1 MAYITTTQLSARLG
15 SPLYARLTDRVN
27 GDTADVTV
35 AQEIVA
41 EAEAVA
47 NAALAVRYRIP
58 VDLSANPELAAILAS
73 RTLDIA
79 EFLAW
84 KSSPFTSDIAE
95 RVRLAFEEA
104 SAWLASV
111 ARGEVPL
118 PAATV
123 PAATPLS
130 TDGPYVRSAGRLFT
144 HEELDGL

>member
-1 MAYITTTQLSARLG
+1 MAYATTTQLATRLG

-27 GDTADVTV
+27 GGIADAAV
-35 AQEIVA
+35 AQEIVT
-41 EAEAVA
+41 EAEAVV
-47 NAALAVRYRIP
+47 NAALAQRYRTP
-58 VDLSANPELAAILAS
+58 VDLTANPELAAILAS

-95 RVRLAFEEA
+95 RVRTAFDDA
-104 SAWLASV
+104 SAWLQAV

-123 PAATPLS
+123 PAATPAS
-130 TDGPYVRSAGRLFT
+130 ADGPFVSSAPRQFT
-144 HEELDGL
+144 RNELDGL